1 MSTKKLNYR
10 RPGSGYQQSPPTFI
24 KHPPASMKPKPVL
37 GSKNYSS
44 EQQQKG

>member
-1 MSTKKLNYR
+1 VIGKKTDYR
-10 RPGSGYQQSPPTFI
+10 QPGSGYTQAPPNLI
-24 KHPPASMKPKPVL
+24 HHPPVSMKPKPVL